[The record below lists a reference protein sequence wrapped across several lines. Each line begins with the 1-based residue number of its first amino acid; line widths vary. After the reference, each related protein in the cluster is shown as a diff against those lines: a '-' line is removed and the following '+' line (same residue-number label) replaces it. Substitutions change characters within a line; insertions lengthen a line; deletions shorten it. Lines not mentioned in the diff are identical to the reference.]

1 MMYFAASAAFAYL
14 GGAYLASA
22 LLVRFVPRCYTSR
35 QIRKNLVLFM
45 VMPLLLVVD
54 ILTSIDALRRIS
66 HAVLCTSFELLS
78 GRRLLTDTPISLM
91 AASARAATVAGPIA
105 ARRFGHAAAGVRAS
119 GSELP

>member
-1 MMYFAASAAFAYL
+1 M
-14 GGAYLASA
+14 
-22 LLVRFVPRCYTSR
+22 RFVPRCYTSR

-78 GRRLLTDTPISLM
+78 GRRLLTADRYAYFAYGRQRP
-91 AASARAATVAGPIA
+91 
-105 ARRFGHAAAGVRAS
+105 RRNRRRTDRSPQVRARS
-119 GSELP
+119 SRRSRLRV